1 MQDEIK
7 QRVPFRSR
15 EQEALLGLL
24 RTADLVRRRIGQVV
38 EPAGLTPQQYNVLRI
53 LRGAGPQGLPTLEIA
68 ERMVEHAPGI
78 TRLLERLER
87 KGLVRRRR
95 CPEDAR
101 RVLCFSS
108 PAGLAL
114 LARLDPAIAAADGEP
129 FQGFST
135 GETGALVD
143 LLDRVRDTLAR
154 GLTPALPHPSDPA
167 GTETRRR
174 NA

>member
-1 MQDEIK
+1 MQDEIR

-15 EQEALLGLL
+15 EQEALLALL
-24 RTADLVRRRIGQVV
+24 RTADLLRRRLTQIV
-38 EPAGLTPQQYNVLRI
+38 EPGGLTPQQYNVLRI

-95 CPEDAR
+95 CPQDAR

-114 LARLDPAIAAADGEP
+114 LARLDTAMAAADGEP
-129 FQGFST
+129 FRGFSSQ
-135 GETGALVD
+135 ETRTLLD
-143 LLDRVRDTLAR
+143 LLDRVRATLAR
-154 GLTPALPHPSDPA
+154 ELAPAPRHPSDPSQ
-167 GTETRRR
+167 TETRRR